1 MKTVNPKINVVEV
14 NQPKI
19 ILIAKGILI
28 ATRNANPHKKLK
40 EEDRD

>member
-28 ATRNANPHKKLK
+28 ATRNVKSNKKSK